1 MTIKIIRALLFLLI
15 FTLKFTFS
23 LCAQQSVL
31 SLGQWIKMSFQ
42 EQGVY
47 SIDFNTLSQMGF
59 DAADFN
65 PNQIAIYSYPAGML
79 PQSNAIDRPTDLDE
93 NHIYIEGG
101 EDGSFNSNYLILF
114 YVKSPEKT
122 LYNRATDS
130 CRVIKNHHSESVHYY
145 ITLKN
150 NNGLRIQQSP
160 MSITQSPPIDWYREV
175 ILHELNEINLLRS
188 GREWLGERFTN
199 NTAQSFQFSANELR
213 RDQSIKFQIKTAAQS
228 FNSSTLNIE
237 LNNSNIGQIDFESI
251 PNTQYGIKANL
262 QEQILP

>member
-1 MTIKIIRALLFLLI
+1 
-15 FTLKFTFS
+15 
-23 LCAQQSVL
+23 
-31 SLGQWIKMSFQ
+31 
-42 EQGVY
+42 
-47 SIDFNTLSQMGF
+47 
-59 DAADFN
+59 
-65 PNQIAIYSYPAGML
+65 ML

-130 CRVIKNHHSESVHYY
+130 YEVIKNHHSESVHYY

-213 RDQSIKFQIKTAAQS
+213 RDQSIKFQIKAAAQS

-262 QEQILP
+262 QEQIFTLDANSVSGNELVIELGYNQNSQNNAIAYLDKLTLDIPKNLALEENLSCLEILK